1 YTLTVSSNNSCTA
14 SSDSI
19 LITALPLPTAPI
31 ITRTQDTLFAT
42 PAYSY
47 QWYVNQAAI
56 NGATENKLNL
66 TQSGD
71 YYVEITDTAGCQ
83 NRSQI
88 LNVNGVQIND
98 VVSGYNFELYPN
110 PNQGQVT
117 IKHSY
122 NGYLNLQ
129 IVNALGMV
137 AKAFTIQHPVSVLN
151 INELAK
157 GVYWLVA
164 TNDNNERKVL
174 KMVKN

>member
-1 YTLTVSSNNSCTA
+1 M
-14 SSDSI
+14 
-19 LITALPLPTAPI
+19 
-31 ITRTQDTLFAT
+31 
-42 PAYSY
+42 
-47 QWYVNQAAI
+47 
-56 NGATENKLNL
+56 
-66 TQSGD
+66 
-71 YYVEITDTAGCQ
+71 
-83 NRSQI
+83 
-88 LNVNGVQIND
+88 QIND